1 MKDDDEFSSDDQYAA
16 AILAEYHQEKMR
28 ELEAAHREARYG
40 SGDVLFAGNEP
51 SRGN

>member
-28 ELEAAHREARYG
+28 ELAAKEAQHG
-40 SGDVLFAGNEP
+40 SGNVLFAGNEP
-51 SRGN
+51 ARGN